1 MTTEQEIATTEA
13 RLRELMLGDDADAA
27 RELLESL
34 HPADQADVFDRLD
47 DEHRPIVLSLLPA
60 EGIAHLL
67 EYLDEDVRRD
77 LVEEIPR
84 ASLAQ
89 ILDRTDNDIAVDVLR
104 EMPAAEAVRTLAQM
118 RTAAEI
124 MPLLQHGD
132 ETAGGIMTRGYI
144 ALHKDMTAQ
153 EAISFLRATKPLPDE
168 AYYLYV
174 LDSRSRL
181 QGIVN
186 LRELIV
192 SDPSTRIEDV
202 MTSDL
207 VTVGPG
213 VDQEDAA
220 RMLQHYRLRS
230 LPVVDEEGVLQ
241 GIITSD
247 DIIDVIQE
255 EATEDMFRM
264 AGLSADESVFA
275 PVSVSARLRIP
286 WLVINLGTA
295 LLAGAVVAA
304 FEGTIEKAAA
314 LAAFMPIIAGQGGN
328 AGIQTV
334 TIVVR
339 SLALGE
345 IESQDAL
352 PILRKEVGLGVVRGV
367 LFGVLVGAIA
377 YAWQGE
383 WAWGVVVGASMLLIM
398 LVAGVV
404 GTVIPLGMRALRIDP
419 AIASGVFLT
428 TATDILGFFFLLGLA
443 TLMIDQLS

>member
-1 MTTEQEIATTEA
+1 
-13 RLRELMLGDDADAA
+13 
-27 RELLESL
+27 
-34 HPADQADVFDRLD
+34 
-47 DEHRPIVLSLLPA
+47 
-60 EGIAHLL
+60 
-67 EYLDEDVRRD
+67 
-77 LVEEIPR
+77 
-84 ASLAQ
+84 
-89 ILDRTDNDIAVDVLR
+89 
-104 EMPAAEAVRTLAQM
+104 
-118 RTAAEI
+118 
-124 MPLLQHGD
+124 
-132 ETAGGIMTRGYI
+132 
-144 ALHKDMTAQ
+144 
-153 EAISFLRATKPLPDE
+153 
-168 AYYLYV
+168 
-174 LDSRSRL
+174 
-181 QGIVN
+181 
-186 LRELIV
+186 
-192 SDPSTRIEDV
+192 
-202 MTSDL
+202 
-207 VTVGPG
+207 
-213 VDQEDAA
+213 
-220 RMLQHYRLRS
+220 
-230 LPVVDEEGVLQ
+230 
-241 GIITSD
+241 
-247 DIIDVIQE
+247 
-255 EATEDMFRM
+255 
-264 AGLSADESVFA
+264 
-275 PVSVSARLRIP
+275 
-286 WLVINLGTA
+286 VINLGTA